1 MAQGNIEKFAA
12 MLRADEGLRAQLEAA
27 VREHGD
33 DADARR
39 AFEAT
44 VGAISAGVGLPI
56 TYDDALAAYEE
67 SQSWMELS
75 DDMLEGVVGGV
86 GFYQAVVGA
95 ALGFTLFVSAVP
107 TMAYAEPAQDSSYA
121 AIEYVQDLAQGE
133 DAQVADGQKVTGQE
147 ATDQVPEQENADQA
161 VAEQAAASQETTDQ
175 ATGQANADQEAPEQ
189 AIMSQEVTDMAPAQ
203 AMAEQS
209 ATFSFS
215 SLMPVPNERDL
226 TGKLVTF
233 NDYQWIVIEDNA
245 NGAAR
250 GTITLLAADMSFGRS
265 VYHETKNDYNQSKIK
280 AYLDRV
286 VAGTAGE
293 GKPDFSKVAGA
304 MRDTE
309 YGKLYL
315 LSFEEAKK
323 IPIPGRDIK
332 DSWWLRT
339 PGTIPYSDCSWVMGV
354 HNGGFIDMV
363 GSAPEL
369 DYGIRPALQL
379 DLDKV
384 NFEVEWRTFWLR

>member
-1 MAQGNIEKFAA
+1 MAQNNIEKLAT
-12 MLRADEGLRAQLEAA
+12 LLKTDEGLRAQLEAA

-33 DADARR
+33 DANARR
-39 AFEAT
+39 AFDAT
-44 VGAISAGVGLPI
+44 VGAISVKVGLPV
-56 TYDDALAAYEE
+56 TYDDALAAYQK
-67 SQSWMELS
+67 SQSGTVIS

-86 GFYQAVVGA
+86 GFYQTVVGA
-95 ALGFTLFVSAVP
+95 ALGLTLFFSVAP
-107 TMAYAEPAQDSSYA
+107 TMAHAEPAQGSSNA

-133 DAQVADGQKVTGQE
+133 DAQVADDQAVASQE
-147 ATDQVPEQENADQA
+147 AAEQANADQA
-161 VAEQAAASQETTDQ
+161 VAEQAAASQEAIDL
-175 ATGQANADQEAPEQ
+175 EAAEQ
-189 AIMSQEVTDMAPAQ
+189 AMTSQEVTDLAAAEQPALG
-203 AMAEQS
+203 QS

-226 TGKLVTF
+226 SGKLVTF
-233 NDYQWIVIEDNA
+233 NDYQWIVIEDNY

-315 LSFEEAKK
+315 LSYEEAKN

-354 HNGGFIDMV
+354 HNGGYIDMV
-363 GSAPEL
+363 GSDPSL

-379 DLDKV
+379 DLDAV
-384 NFEVEWRTFWLR
+384 NFEVEWRTFHLR